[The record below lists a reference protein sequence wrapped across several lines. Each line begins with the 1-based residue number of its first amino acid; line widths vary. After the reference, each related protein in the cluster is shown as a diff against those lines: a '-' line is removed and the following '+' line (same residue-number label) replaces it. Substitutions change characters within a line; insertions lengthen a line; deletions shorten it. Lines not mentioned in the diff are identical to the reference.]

1 MKKLIICLLLVI
13 GITNITFANSGFNEY
28 HILCDLPTVK
38 DIIINGYKP
47 EDIYFNA
54 NNNLYIVYQRVDVK
68 YESPITGNVIFVC
81 KLKNTDKKIELPIT
95 ISKFVNAGINDLKDF
110 YFLPSF
116 YFPMNAS
123 IYEWIN
129 YFNIIT
135 IENVLPGGN

>member
-1 MKKLIICLLLVI
+1 M
-13 GITNITFANSGFNEY
+13 
-28 HILCDLPTVK
+28 
-38 DIIINGYKP
+38 
-47 EDIYFNA
+47 IYFHKSLTGTKLTILSIIFFSDVV
-54 NNNLYIVYQRVDVK
+54 NL
-68 YESPITGNVIFVC
+68 FVC

-95 ISKFVNAGINDLKDF
+95 ISKFVNAGLNDLKDF

-116 YFPMNAS
+116 YFPANAS